1 MIIEGTSDA
10 VATYQ
15 AVLTALEAIEAD
27 EKLDASLD
35 GLTIREH
42 QLGVA
47 ASLRRIADQIED
59 LDEEEPDE
67 N

>member
-1 MIIEGTSDA
+1 MIVEGCSKAIE
-10 VATYQ
+10 VYQ

-59 LDEEEPDE
+59 LDEEEASD
-67 N
+67 